1 MAKRVFASGHV
12 APDAYRE
19 AGERRSSSRGGSLAA
34 MAERFFASCFEILVL
49 RRLRRYSMH
58 QSSWSSVISVA
69 LR

>member
-34 MAERFFASCFEILVL
+34 MAERFFASCL
-49 RRLRRYSMH
+49 
-58 QSSWSSVISVA
+58 
-69 LR
+69 